1 MVQPYRQEV
10 LGQSKEGSA
19 KNPPRLSIIREG
31 RIERFCYFFLLE
43 EFVNQPGENEQI
55 PWGERQWQFG
65 TLIGVRAGMRTAG
78 LIEHGSYADGTPLQS
93 ALHVL
98 AGVEAGP
105 VLYVQAAVHGDEVNG
120 VEVVRRVITGVDPKQ
135 MRGILIAVPVTNG
148 LGFALHQRR
157 TPFDEEDMNRVWPGK
172 AGGMTSQQLAYNL
185 YYQVIS
191 LAQYVIDLHTANSKT
206 LLHVV
211 YSHDDAG
218 SRKLAEVFG
227 VEVLLEED
235 VREEQK
241 QARFMGKL
249 RNVLNMHGVAAIT
262 PELGGNN
269 YFEEENI
276 VLGVRGVTNVMKY
289 LGMLE
294 GGIVPP
300 ARPQVTIYGSHL
312 DKVRASR
319 GGIWVAEVKAGE
331 RVRKGQGLGHI
342 YSIRT
347 FEVTERLS
355 APYDGFVLGTADM
368 PIINIGDAL
377 VAICRLEK

>member
-1 MVQPYRQEV
+1 MSGKSRSKPALWASCAMFSTCTEWPPSRQNWAE
-10 LGQSKEGSA
+10 
-19 KNPPRLSIIREG
+19 II
-31 RIERFCYFFLLE
+31 
-43 EFVNQPGENEQI
+43 
-55 PWGERQWQFG
+55 
-65 TLIGVRAGMRTAG
+65 
-78 LIEHGSYADGTPLQS
+78 
-93 ALHVL
+93 
-98 AGVEAGP
+98 
-105 VLYVQAAVHGDEVNG
+105 
-120 VEVVRRVITGVDPKQ
+120 
-135 MRGILIAVPVTNG
+135 
-148 LGFALHQRR
+148 
-157 TPFDEEDMNRVWPGK
+157 
-172 AGGMTSQQLAYNL
+172 
-185 YYQVIS
+185 
-191 LAQYVIDLHTANSKT
+191 
-206 LLHVV
+206 
-211 YSHDDAG
+211 
-218 SRKLAEVFG
+218 
-227 VEVLLEED
+227 
-235 VREEQK
+235 
-241 QARFMGKL
+241 
-249 RNVLNMHGVAAIT
+249 
-262 PELGGNN
+262 
-269 YFEEENI
+269 I

>member
-1 MVQPYRQEV
+1 
-10 LGQSKEGSA
+10 
-19 KNPPRLSIIREG
+19 
-31 RIERFCYFFLLE
+31 
-43 EFVNQPGENEQI
+43 
-55 PWGERQWQFG
+55 
-65 TLIGVRAGMRTAG
+65 
-78 LIEHGSYADGTPLQS
+78 
-93 ALHVL
+93 
-98 AGVEAGP
+98 
-105 VLYVQAAVHGDEVNG
+105 
-120 VEVVRRVITGVDPKQ
+120 
-135 MRGILIAVPVTNG
+135 
-148 LGFALHQRR
+148 
-157 TPFDEEDMNRVWPGK
+157 
-172 AGGMTSQQLAYNL
+172 
-185 YYQVIS
+185 
-191 LAQYVIDLHTANSKT
+191 VIDLHTANSKT

-355 APYDGFVLGTADM
+355 APYDGFVLGTADV